1 MSSVVLPTVKNRIES
16 LDFLRGMAILG
27 ILLANIFA
35 FGWFGIANEVAGHR
49 GVPGEI
55 PAFEALRVM
64 FISGK
69 ARALLCVLFGAGIY
83 LQFRKRVATGQSW
96 PGNYLFRTLLLMGI
110 GIIHGILIWYGDILF
125 AYSVVALVA
134 ILCVRMTD
142 RSMLWLAGVMLF
154 FSILYAVGQIKS
166 SSEAGAASDTLRA
179 IAQWGDHASEQ
190 RVYQVGSYLDQV
202 IFRLKIFGISLEGL
216 VLINLELGAMVLF
229 GFLMAK
235 RGLFSKPS
243 GNKKLTNILSWIG
256 VGGLIL
262 NCILAFWPVVFGGH
276 KLDTLIE
283 FGFNAPLSIG
293 YAIWGAI
300 LIERGRAKGFTK
312 FVAPV
317 GRMALTC
324 YLMQSMICT
333 TLFYSWGG
341 GLFARLS
348 YFQLLSVVPAVWSV
362 NLIFAHLWL
371 RKFPMG
377 PVEWLWRSMAMGRS
391 ATQAIA
397 EAPVGGAVPPKLFEP
412 SANPKFR
419 DGN

>member
-35 FGWFGIANEVAGHR
+35 FGWFGIANEIAGHR
-49 GVPGEI
+49 SLPGEVPLI
-55 PAFEALRVM
+55 EALRVM

-83 LQFRKRVATGQSW
+83 LQYRKRISSGQSW
-96 PGNYLFRTLLLMGI
+96 PGNYAWRTILLLMI
-110 GIIHGILIWYGDILF
+110 GLAHGIFIWYGDILF
-125 AYSVVALVA
+125 AYSIVALVA
-134 ILCVRMTD
+134 MLCVRMSD
-142 RSMLWLAGVMLF
+142 RGIFWLAVGMLTL
-154 FSILYAVGQIKS
+154 SILGGFGQLKADS
-166 SSEAGAASDTLRA
+166 AAETDMVNSFLA
-179 IAQWGDHASEQ
+179 WGNHASEQ
-190 RVYQVGSYLDQV
+190 HVYQAGTYLEQV
-202 IFRLKIFGISLEGL
+202 VFRLKYLGILLISLPF
-216 VLINLELGAMVLF
+216 VCLELGAMVAF

-243 GNKKLTNILSWIG
+243 GTKNLTRILSWVG

-262 NCILAFWPVVFGGH
+262 NFVLAFWRLVPGGQD
-276 KLDTLIE
+276 LDPLIE

-300 LIERGRAKGFTK
+300 LIERGMAKGFTR
-312 FVAPV
+312 FISPV
-317 GRMALTC
+317 GKMALTC
-324 YLMQSMICT
+324 YLMQSVICT
-333 TLFYSWGG
+333 AIFYSWGG
-341 GLFARLS
+341 GLFGRLN
-348 YFQLLSVVPAVWSV
+348 FLQILAVVPAVWAV

-377 PVEWLWRSMAMGRS
+377 PVEWLWRSMVMGRS

-397 EAPVGGAVPPKLFEP
+397 EVPVGGAMPPKLFKPAADPE
-412 SANPKFR
+412 FR